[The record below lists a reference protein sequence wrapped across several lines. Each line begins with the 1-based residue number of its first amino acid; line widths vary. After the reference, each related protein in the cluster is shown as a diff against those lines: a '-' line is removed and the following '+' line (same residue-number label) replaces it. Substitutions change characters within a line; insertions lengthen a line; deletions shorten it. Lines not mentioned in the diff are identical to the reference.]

1 MNATGVTPH
10 QRLPQLR
17 LDPVRWW
24 AIGFSFQ
31 LAINQ
36 QSVCTSSAWLLPPGQ
51 GRFGERSTKVL
62 NPECKPA
69 ATAFRVTLSFDLYFD
84 MPTSQ
89 MKRKKH
95 EQRMS
100 LKMQRGCYKKLY
112 RSPPTCVSPIPVHEE
127 RSAMPKLPG
136 RVPP

>member
-69 ATAFRVTLSFDLYFD
+69 ATAFRVTLSFDFYFV
-84 MPTSQ
+84 MPTNQ
-89 MKRKKH
+89 ITRKNR
-95 EQRMS
+95 EQKNKFKDATR
-100 LKMQRGCYKKLY
+100 LLQEI
-112 RSPPTCVSPIPVHEE
+112 IPFATHLRE
-127 RSAMPKLPG
+127 PDPG
-136 RVPP
+136 S